1 MHITIATV
9 GKLRERYWDEAAK
22 EYLKRLTRYAEVNVV
37 EVAEEQ
43 APETLSPAERE
54 TVKARE
60 GERLL
65 KQIRPDAHVIALVI
79 EGKQLSSEAL
89 SAHLADL
96 SLHGQ
101 GEVAIIIGG
110 SLGLSPAVTTRAQQ
124 QLSFGKLTYPHQLMR
139 VILLEQVYRAFKI
152 MRGEPYHK

>member
-9 GKLRERYWDEAAK
+9 GKLKERYWDEAAK
-22 EYLKRLTRYAEVNVV
+22 EYLKRLTRYAEVNVI

-54 TVKARE
+54 AVKTRE

-65 KQIRPDAHVIALVI
+65 KALRPDAHLIALVI
-79 EGKQLSSEAL
+79 EGKQLTSEGL

-96 SLHGQ
+96 SLHGTT
-101 GEVAIIIGG
+101 EVAIIIGG
-110 SLGLSPAVTTRAQQ
+110 SLGLSPAIISRAHL

-139 VILLEQVYRAFKI
+139 VILLEQLYRAFKI